1 MVDSKKELKVVR
13 LNSGEEIL
21 CKVQVNEDNSVLH
34 DPLIMVP
41 MQGGQLGFMPWLQ
54 YCNTSSG
61 ITIKNDLIAFTL
73 NPTEQLVKEYTQAT
87 SGIVVPDPV
96 PSLNTVTSSGLKLTT

>member
-1 MVDSKKELKVVR
+1 MTDKELKVVR

-21 CKVQVNEDNSVLH
+21 CKAEVKENSTTLH

-54 YCNTSSG
+54 YCNTSG
-61 ITIKNDLIAFTL
+61 GVTIKNDFIAFSL
-73 NPTEQLVKEYTQAT
+73 KPTEQLVKEYTQAT

-96 PSLNTVTSSGLKLTT
+96 PSLNTVTNSGLKLTT

>member
-1 MVDSKKELKVVR
+1 MADKKELKVVR

-21 CKVQVNEDNSVLH
+21 CKVEVNEDNSVLH

-54 YCNTSSG
+54 YCNTSEG
-61 ITIKNDLIAFTL
+61 ITIKNSFIAFDVK
-73 NPTEQLVKEYTQAT
+73 PSEQLVKEYTQAT
-87 SGIVVPDPV
+87 TGIVVPDPV
-96 PSLNTVTSSGLKLTT
+96 PTLNTVAGGPLKLSE